1 MHPSVVAFIPAR
13 GGSTGIRRKN
23 VQLLGDKP
31 LIAYSIEAALKAEL
45 IDRVIVNTED
55 DEVADIAKSF
65 GAEVPFR
72 RPRHLAT
79 DTASLGD
86 VLAFAMNWLEENE
99 GAVPEYFV
107 QLLPTSPFRP
117 AGLADRL
124 VEKVLYG
131 PYHGAITVKPIT
143 KNLTC
148 DPYFTLSNQGTLVP
162 VEIPLEPHTACQL
175 LYRPFMLVGVY
186 SKKMPG
192 PPEYIEIIRNPI
204 CHIDIDTPEDLRLS
218 NAIMKEGL
226 FDFDEP
232 IQ

>member
-31 LIAYSIEAALKAEL
+31 LIAHSIEAALKAEL

-55 DEVADIAKSF
+55 DEIADIARTF
-65 GAEVPFR
+65 GAEVPFQ
-72 RPRHLAT
+72 RPKHLAT

-86 VLAFAMNWLEENE
+86 VLAFAMGWLEENE
-99 GAVPEYFV
+99 GAAPEHFV

-117 AGLADRL
+117 CGLVDRL
-124 VEKVLYG
+124 VDKVLHG
-131 PYHGAITVKPIT
+131 PYHGAITVKPLN
-143 KNLTC
+143 KNLTR
-148 DPYFTLSNQGTLVP
+148 DPYFVLSNQGDLIP
-162 VEIPLEPHTACQL
+162 VDLLSEPHTASQP

-186 SKKMPG
+186 SKEMPG
-192 PPEYIEIIRNPI
+192 PPEYIEIIRDPM
-204 CHIDIDTPEDLRLS
+204 CHIDIDTPEDFLLS
-218 NAIMKEGL
+218 NAIMNEGL

-232 IQ
+232 VR